1 MGAGSDSV
9 ELMHQMMDSTE
20 DARRFLVRSTFYGGT
35 SSPRITEQRRR
46 AFEMGMSMTKTSIRM
61 AREWRR
67 LVEDGPRTR
76 NTAALNLG
84 VRGHLEDRLGG
95 KTHGRPVDSGTSAA
109 LAPRDRQHWQQ
120 RPTLLMERLLALDE
134 DVLREH
140 FGQPVAPLPVA
151 SCAALAPA
159 ARPAAVPPPPVE
171 WLQEVAWFMHTLGDW
186 LVLREAPHQWT
197 WDATVAHIDRIAR
210 LAWLRAW
217 RRRGGDYVSPMLAV
231 AVYLLHVAGDAR
243 HVPDAHGQLWG
254 LWAADFVARL
264 LLAEGSLRRAFSLV
278 LCSYTMPIGL
288 LPALFQPAPVI
299 EAAKP
304 PPPRKRARATPGTS
318 QKAEREAA
326 ISAAFREH
334 AGSALPRSPRR
345 EEPMAPAPP
354 VHEQEAAWAARP
366 LPFEKEARFPTL
378 KQMDESAV
386 ELLGGLPQ
394 KRAPGPAAAP
404 WYWTWFHGDERRCW
418 PVPS

>member
-1 MGAGSDSV
+1 MKKVPAAACALRAHTRTIGVGTCVFSGRCDTSVVDYGEAEDYDELKDLRDDMFRSSMGAGSDSV

-159 ARPAAVPPPPVE
+159 ARTAAVPPPPV
-171 WLQEVAWFMHTLGDW
+171 
-186 LVLREAPHQWT
+186 
-197 WDATVAHIDRIAR
+197 
-210 LAWLRAW
+210 
-217 RRRGGDYVSPMLAV
+217 
-231 AVYLLHVAGDAR
+231 
-243 HVPDAHGQLWG
+243 
-254 LWAADFVARL
+254 
-264 LLAEGSLRRAFSLV
+264 
-278 LCSYTMPIGL
+278 
-288 LPALFQPAPVI
+288 
-299 EAAKP
+299 
-304 PPPRKRARATPGTS
+304 
-318 QKAEREAA
+318 
-326 ISAAFREH
+326 
-334 AGSALPRSPRR
+334 
-345 EEPMAPAPP
+345 
-354 VHEQEAAWAARP
+354 
-366 LPFEKEARFPTL
+366 
-378 KQMDESAV
+378 
-386 ELLGGLPQ
+386 
-394 KRAPGPAAAP
+394 
-404 WYWTWFHGDERRCW
+404 
-418 PVPS
+418 